1 MKIVYAPKAR
11 ADLQTCVGFIA
22 KDNPMAATHLAER
35 VFALVD
41 RLAAGDL
48 EGPEQRLYDGQ
59 MVRSW
64 PVPPLR
70 VYYQRL
76 ANELRVLRIYHH
88 ARRPITR

>member
-1 MKIVYAPKAR
+1 ME
-11 ADLQTCVGFIA
+11 FIA
-22 KDNPMAATHLAER
+22 KDNPMAAAHLAER

-41 RLAAGDL
+41 RLAAGDF
-48 EGPEQRLYDGQ
+48 EGPEQRLYSGQ
-59 MVRSW
+59 IVRSW

-88 ARRPITR
+88 ARRPMTR